1 MKKNEEAKETL
12 MKTLKDMEKE
22 LMSGYEK
29 GLEET
34 KVVQGKVNR
43 LKEIQIE
50 SEKQL
55 LGIQRRVTEIETQ
68 IGI

>member
-1 MKKNEEAKETL
+1 MENDL
-12 MKTLKDMEKE
+12 MG
-22 LMSGYEK
+22 GYEK

-34 KVVQGKVNR
+34 KAVQGKVSR

-55 LGIQRRVTEIETQ
+55 LGIQRRVTELETQ